1 MLGTSCPHNI
11 TISSGSSQ
19 MVNVN
24 VEYFIT
30 GTRILLQNVFITEHH
45 IGSVIWH
52 SVIKDYDMGRRW

>member
-1 MLGTSCPHNI
+1 
-11 TISSGSSQ
+11 